1 MVVRAAAASGRSG
14 MLQLLEGTKTR
25 AAIPWTKFILIV
37 AANCGHWGVVHWLHE
52 RWDSTHGT
60 RQANTELVL
69 AAFEQNNVEEL
80 KWALGNGYGV
90 WRSSYCSFYGGD
102 WRYKT
107 EMLRYMLDGGH
118 AEERI
123 ARDALV
129 EASEKGGLSFM
140 QWLVSYMEA
149 IHVDVGV
156 DNISLSMENACDRGH
171 LDIVQWLLAYQDNFP
186 SDDDVVVCMEM
197 AMINAARGGALE
209 VVRWLYETY
218 ATDSSIDLLAGVS
231 QILMPVY
238 VLDQRWM
245 LQQVT
250 VVFTCSNIFMKPM
263 LRRDESRQL
272 TKHSSSIIKSLYGR
286 LEAVKWLRLN
296 RSEECTTTGIDKV
309 EKYCS
314 ASSGKRLGILKRM
327 NANGPD

>member
-1 MVVRAAAASGRSG
+1 MRLSRACQLSRVGSLALLELMWARSYRGNSNMARRQQFDHRDEFNQAMRSAAHQADLHMVQWLLGHFPDIPISEMVVRAAAASGRSG

-25 AAIPWTKFILIV
+25 AAIPWTK
-37 AANCGHWGVVHWLHE
+37 
-52 RWDSTHGT
+52 
-60 RQANTELVL
+60 QANTELVL

-129 EASEKGGLSFM
+129 EASEKGDLSFM

-272 TKHSSSIIKSLYGR
+272 TKHSSSIIKS
-286 LEAVKWLRLN
+286 
-296 RSEECTTTGIDKV
+296 
-309 EKYCS
+309 
-314 ASSGKRLGILKRM
+314 
-327 NANGPD
+327 